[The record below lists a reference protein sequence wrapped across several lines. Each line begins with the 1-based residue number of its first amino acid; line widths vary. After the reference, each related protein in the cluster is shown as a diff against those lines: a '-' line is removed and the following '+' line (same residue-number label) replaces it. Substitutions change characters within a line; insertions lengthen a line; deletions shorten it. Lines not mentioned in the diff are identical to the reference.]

1 MTYTERGCNTP
12 KVCQR
17 NLFNQQRPNYLV
29 DTGHGLLRYWGILW
43 TSNSLA
49 WDLTCISWLV
59 MKAVVGSG
67 ILETCHRV
75 FISSKVSMN
84 APWALLAAT
93 QGRIKRQIMPWPKTF
108 AARSRFLICPMQ
120 SCRTRNGNVFPWQWK
135 PMRLTQH
142 PAMLARVQSWLKTK
156 IQDSYTSLMTP

>member
-1 MTYTERGCNTP
+1 
-12 KVCQR
+12 
-17 NLFNQQRPNYLV
+17 
-29 DTGHGLLRYWGILW
+29 
-43 TSNSLA
+43 
-49 WDLTCISWLV
+49 

-156 IQDSYTSLMTP
+156 NSRQLYFSYDAIDEAQLRIRASYSKLLRHLSTLTMTFNLSFATLCIFFL